1 MKKRKSTQLNMHQ
14 EVNLKLFLQRIFRHK
29 WIYLISIITF
39 VAIAF
44 IYIKL
49 ATPTYEVST
58 SILIDPSGNSRVL
71 GESQYVDGGV
81 GLIEME
87 KNLYNEIG
95 IIKSFSLISQTVED
109 LDFEVSYHAK
119 NFLKSKEY
127 YGYFP
132 FKVELLAGEVQLF
145 NIPFEITLLAND
157 KYRLTINT
165 SDFKVSN
172 PVNASTNVVDKKL
185 KFSKIFSFG
194 ERVEHRYFNFV
205 LQKPE
210 YEVFQDDF
218 DNKTLQFIVH
228 HTDDLTND
236 YLGKLEVN
244 NIDIQASIFKL
255 VTAGAVVEKEVAFLK
270 KLTEN
275 YVQNKLLSRNKIA
288 LSKETFIRNQLAVV
302 ADTLLKAESALE
314 AFKKNKRAV
323 NLGATAINAL
333 DQSQNLQMERAKI
346 AMDLEFN
353 KSLIDYV
360 ENNKNSDDFAI
371 PTSTGI
377 NDPQL
382 NDNITELKR
391 LYAERSRKKFFVTEN
406 NQEMSILNSQISE
419 TTEALLNDL
428 KNANKS
434 SEFALQG
441 LNQQIGRYNG
451 VISSLPTREKQ
462 LLNIQRQSNLYE
474 NLFNYLSQELAK
486 TGIARAESIS
496 DTRVLDEARMV
507 GDRPVAPQKTLILL
521 LALILGIIFPL
532 AWMLWFSPNDIIHNV
547 GQIMANSDLPV
558 IASVTF
564 HDTKS
569 KKSGSDVSLWNIKES
584 FRDLT
589 ANLRFLRPKEGC
601 SVLGVTSIMPEEG
614 KTFCAINL
622 GISLAEAGYKTI
634 LIDTDLRNPSLVEG
648 IKKIEGRGLFNY
660 LQGKNLKLK
669 DITYPHD
676 KLNNLKFIPT
686 SVAES
691 NIHELLSSEKM
702 KMLIDALRVD
712 YDYIILDTPAVGLVS
727 DFKLFRDEIDINLF
741 VVRRKIAKI
750 GFLEDLENLVPK
762 GKRKKSCIIFND
774 TLEKYHKY
782 GYGQKYGVNR
792 EPKLVN
798 KTLQI

>member
-1 MKKRKSTQLNMHQ
+1 MKKRKDTHLNMNQ
-14 EVNLKLFLQRIFRHK
+14 EVNLKLFLQKLYRHK
-29 WIYLISIITF
+29 WIFLGGIALCL
-39 VAIAF
+39 AIAF
-44 IYIKL
+44 AYIKL
-49 ATPTYEVST
+49 ATPTYEVAT
-58 SILIDPSGNSRVL
+58 SILIDPSGNSRLL

-95 IIKSFSLISQTVED
+95 IIQSFSLVSQTVED

-119 NFLKSKEY
+119 NILKSKEY

-132 FKVELLAGEVQLF
+132 FEVDLIDEEVQLY
-145 NIPFEITLLAND
+145 NTPFEITLLAND
-157 KYRLTINT
+157 KYRLTIST
-165 SDFKVSN
+165 SGYKVSN
-172 PVNASTNVVDKKL
+172 PVNGSTSIVDKKL
-185 KFSKIFSFG
+185 KFSKIYSFG
-194 ERVEHRYFNFV
+194 ERVAHRYFNFTI
-205 LQKPE
+205 QKPD
-210 YEVFQDDF
+210 YEVFKDDF
-218 DNKTLQFIVH
+218 ENKSLQFVVH

-236 YLGKLEVN
+236 YLSNLEVN

-255 VTAGAVVEKEVAFLK
+255 VTTGAVVEKEVAFLK
-270 KLTEN
+270 KLTDN
-275 YVQNKLLSRNKIA
+275 YVQNKLVSRNRIA
-288 LSKETFIRNQLAVV
+288 SSKETFIRNQLALV
-302 ADTLLKAESALE
+302 ADTLLKAESELE
-314 AFKKNKRAV
+314 SFKKNKRAV

-346 AMDLEFN
+346 AMDIEYN

-377 NDPQL
+377 DDSQANE
-382 NDNITELKR
+382 NITELKR

-406 NQEMSILNSQISE
+406 NQEMSMLNAQINE

-428 KNANKS
+428 KSTNRS
-434 SEFALQG
+434 SEFALEG

-507 GDRPVAPQKTLILL
+507 GDKPVAPQKMLILI
-521 LALILGIIFPL
+521 LAFILGFLFPL

-564 HDTKS
+564 HDTNS
-569 KKSGSDVSLWNIKES
+569 KKSKADISLWNIKES

-589 ANLRFLRPKEGC
+589 ANLRFIRPKEGS
-601 SVLGVTSIMPEEG
+601 SVLGITSIMPEEG

-634 LIDTDLRNPSLVEG
+634 LIDTDLRNPSLVDG
-648 IKKIEGRGLFNY
+648 IKKIEGKGLSNY
-660 LQGKNLKLK
+660 LAG
-669 DITYPHD
+669 DIAKMEEIIYPHE
-676 KLNNLKFIPT
+676 KLSNLKFIPT

-691 NIHELLSSEKM
+691 NIHELLSGEKM
-702 KMLIDALRVD
+702 KMLIDQLRVD

-727 DFKLFRDEIDINLF
+727 DFKLFSEEIDINLF
-741 VVRRKIAKI
+741 VIRRKVAKI
-750 GFLEDLENLVPK
+750 GFLEDLEKLIPK
-762 GKRKKSCIIFND
+762 GKRKKSCIVFND

-798 KTLQI
+798 KTLSV